1 VIGHEGHKDGRARP
15 RSSLEEN
22 NHRAVHFSLDFSDN
36 TGYKESCSESVS
48 FMQAT
53 RKVQSQDR
61 AMASA
66 GLASRQRQIL
76 DDLGKEYQ
84 RQLSA
89 VLRHRE
95 LIKGSV
101 YGLKTR
107 CGNPTCHCAKP
118 EGGLH
123 AATVLSWSEA
133 GKTRIRS
140 LAAGD
145 QARIRGLAENYRQF
159 RQCRV
164 ALAKLQ
170 RQILAAMDRLEQA
183 LRLPPPLPASASD
196 RKRTR

>member
-1 VIGHEGHKDGRARP
+1 MKDIKMARALSRWVSKKTN
-15 RSSLEEN
+15 R
-22 NHRAVHFSLDFSDN
+22 RAVHFSLDFADS
-36 TGYKESCSESVS
+36 TGYKESCSESVT
-48 FMQAT
+48 FMRAT
-53 RKVQSQDR
+53 RKMQSQDR

-76 DDLGKEYQ
+76 VGLCKEYQ
-84 RQLSA
+84 RRLSA

-133 GKTRIRS
+133 GRTRIRS

-145 QARIRGLAENYRQF
+145 QARIRSLAENYRHF

-164 ALAKLQ
+164 ALAKLH

-183 LRLPPPLPASASD
+183 LRLPPPPPAAASD
-196 RKRTR
+196 RKKRRR

>member
-1 VIGHEGHKDGRARP
+1 MAGRNRVRP
-15 RSSLEEN
+15 RN
-22 NHRAVHFSLDFSDN
+22 NTDLAVHFSLDFSDN
-36 TGYKESCSESVS
+36 TGYKESCSGSVS
-48 FMQAT
+48 FMRAI
-53 RKVQSQDR
+53 RKMQSQDR
-61 AMASA
+61 ATGSA

-76 DDLGKEYQ
+76 DDLSREYQ
-84 RQLSA
+84 CRLSD

-107 CGNPTCHCAKP
+107 CGNPSCHCAKP

-123 AATVLSWSEA
+123 GATVLSWSEA
-133 GKTRIRS
+133 GRTRIRS

-145 QARIRGLAENYRQF
+145 QARIRSLAENYRHF

-164 ALAKLQ
+164 ALAKLH

-183 LRLPPPLPASASD
+183 LRLPPPPPASASD
-196 RKRTR
+196 RKRRR

>member
-1 VIGHEGHKDGRARP
+1 MR
-15 RSSLEEN
+15 
-22 NHRAVHFSLDFSDN
+22 
-36 TGYKESCSESVS
+36 
-48 FMQAT
+48 AT
-53 RKVQSQDR
+53 RKVQSQEC
-61 AMASA
+61 ATAA
-66 GLASRQRQIL
+66 AALASRQRQLL
-76 DDLGKEYQ
+76 DDLCKEYQ
-84 RQLSA
+84 RCLCG

-118 EGGLH
+118 QGGLH

-145 QARIRGLAENYRQF
+145 QARIRSLAENYRQF

-164 ALAKLQ
+164 ALAKLH

-183 LRLPPPLPASASD
+183 LRLPPPPPVSRNN
-196 RKRTR
+196 RKRRR

>member
-1 VIGHEGHKDGRARP
+1 MR
-15 RSSLEEN
+15 
-22 NHRAVHFSLDFSDN
+22 
-36 TGYKESCSESVS
+36 
-48 FMQAT
+48 AT
-53 RKVQSQDR
+53 RKVQSEEF
-61 AMASA
+61 ATA
-66 GLASRQRQIL
+66 LASRQRQLL
-76 DDLGKEYQ
+76 DQLSQEYQ
-84 RQLSA
+84 RRLGD

-118 EGGLH
+118 QGGLH

-133 GKTRIRS
+133 GQTRIRS

-145 QARIRGLAENYRQF
+145 QARIRGLAENYRHF

-164 ALAKLQ
+164 ALAKLH

-183 LRLPPPLPASASD
+183 LRLPPPPPVSRNN
-196 RKRTR
+196 RKKRR

>member
-1 VIGHEGHKDGRARP
+1 MRA
-15 RSSLEEN
+15 
-22 NHRAVHFSLDFSDN
+22 
-36 TGYKESCSESVS
+36 TG
-48 FMQAT
+48 
-53 RKVQSQDR
+53 KVQSEEC
-61 AMASA
+61 ATTTAA
-66 GLASRQRQIL
+66 LASRQRQLL
-76 DDLGKEYQ
+76 DQLSQEYQ
-84 RQLSA
+84 RRLGG

-101 YGLKTR
+101 YGLQTR

-118 EGGLH
+118 QGGLH

-145 QARIRGLAENYRQF
+145 QARIRGLAENYRHF

-164 ALAKLQ
+164 ALAKLH

-183 LRLPPPLPASASD
+183 LRLPPPPPVSRQH
-196 RKRTR
+196 RKTRR

>member
-1 VIGHEGHKDGRARP
+1 MR
-15 RSSLEEN
+15 
-22 NHRAVHFSLDFSDN
+22 
-36 TGYKESCSESVS
+36 
-48 FMQAT
+48 AT
-53 RKVQSQDR
+53 RKIQGQER

-76 DDLGKEYQ
+76 DDLCKEYQ
-84 RQLSA
+84 RRLSG
-89 VLRHRE
+89 VLRQRE

-118 EGGLH
+118 QGGLH

-133 GKTRIRS
+133 GRTRIRS

-145 QARIRGLAENYRQF
+145 QARIRSLAENYRHF

-164 ALAKLQ
+164 ALAKLH
-170 RQILAAMDRLEQA
+170 RQILAAMDRLTS
-183 LRLPPPLPASASD
+183 PASAAPAACCGQ
-196 RKRTR
+196 R

>member
-1 VIGHEGHKDGRARP
+1 MRV
-15 RSSLEEN
+15 
-22 NHRAVHFSLDFSDN
+22 
-36 TGYKESCSESVS
+36 
-48 FMQAT
+48 T
-53 RKVQSQDR
+53 RKMQSEEC
-61 AMASA
+61 ATASA
-66 GLASRQRQIL
+66 ALASRQRQIL
-76 DDLGKEYQ
+76 DQLSQEYQ
-84 RQLSA
+84 GHLCD

-118 EGGLH
+118 QGGLH

-145 QARIRGLAENYRQF
+145 QARIRGLAENYRHF

-164 ALAKLQ
+164 TLAKLH
-170 RQILAAMDRLEQA
+170 RQILVAMDRLEQA
-183 LRLPPPLPASASD
+183 LRLPPPAPVSPKTSKG
-196 RKRTR
+196 RR

>member
-1 VIGHEGHKDGRARP
+1 MARGAL
-15 RSSLEEN
+15 SFGLKEN
-22 NHRAVHFSLDFSDN
+22 NRRVVHFSLDFPDN
-36 TGYKESCSESVS
+36 TGYKGNCSESVC
-48 FMQAT
+48 FMRAT
-53 RKVQSQDR
+53 RKVQSPDR

-76 DDLGKEYQ
+76 DDLSREYQ
-84 RQLSA
+84 RHLSD

-118 EGGLH
+118 QGGLH

-133 GKTRIRS
+133 GRTRIRS

-145 QARIRGLAENYRQF
+145 QARIRSLAENYRHF

-164 ALAKLQ
+164 ALAKLH

-183 LRLPPPLPASASD
+183 LRLPPPPPTAASD
-196 RKRTR
+196 RKKRRR

>member
-1 VIGHEGHKDGRARP
+1 
-15 RSSLEEN
+15 
-22 NHRAVHFSLDFSDN
+22 
-36 TGYKESCSESVS
+36 
-48 FMQAT
+48 
-53 RKVQSQDR
+53 
-61 AMASA
+61 MASA

-101 YGLKTR
+101 YGLKTH

-123 AATVLSWSEA
+123 AATVLSWREA

>member
-1 VIGHEGHKDGRARP
+1 
-15 RSSLEEN
+15 
-22 NHRAVHFSLDFSDN
+22 
-36 TGYKESCSESVS
+36 
-48 FMQAT
+48 
-53 RKVQSQDR
+53 
-61 AMASA
+61 MASA
-66 GLASRQRQIL
+66 GLASRQQVL

-183 LRLPPPLPASASD
+183 LRLPPPPPVSRHN
-196 RKRTR
+196 RKRRR

>member
-1 VIGHEGHKDGRARP
+1 
-15 RSSLEEN
+15 
-22 NHRAVHFSLDFSDN
+22 
-36 TGYKESCSESVS
+36 
-48 FMQAT
+48 MQAT

-76 DDLGKEYQ
+76 DDLSREYQ
-84 RQLSA
+84 RHLSA

-133 GKTRIRS
+133 GRTRIRS

-145 QARIRGLAENYRQF
+145 QARIRSLAENYRHF

-164 ALAKLQ
+164 ALAKLH

-183 LRLPPPLPASASD
+183 LRLPPPPPASASD
-196 RKRTR
+196 RKTRR

>member
-1 VIGHEGHKDGRARP
+1 MARALS
-15 RSSLEEN
+15 RSALEEN
-22 NHRAVHFSLDFSDN
+22 NLRAVHFSLDFSDR
-36 TGYKESCSESVS
+36 TGYKESCRESVS

-76 DDLGKEYQ
+76 DDLSREYQ
-84 RQLSA
+84 RHLSD

-133 GKTRIRS
+133 GRTRIRS

-145 QARIRGLAENYRQF
+145 QARIRSLAENYRHF

-164 ALAKLQ
+164 ALAKLH

-183 LRLPPPLPASASD
+183 LRLPPPPPASASD
-196 RKRTR
+196 RKTRR

>member
-1 VIGHEGHKDGRARP
+1 MR
-15 RSSLEEN
+15 
-22 NHRAVHFSLDFSDN
+22 
-36 TGYKESCSESVS
+36 
-48 FMQAT
+48 AT
-53 RKVQSQDR
+53 RKVQSEEC
-61 AMASA
+61 ATASA
-66 GLASRQRQIL
+66 AVASRHRQLL
-76 DDLGKEYQ
+76 DQLSQEYQ
-84 RQLSA
+84 RSLSG

-118 EGGLH
+118 QGGLH

-145 QARIRGLAENYRQF
+145 QARIRGLAENYRHF

-164 ALAKLQ
+164 TLAKLH

-183 LRLPPPLPASASD
+183 LRLPPPAPVS
-196 RKRTR
+196 RNHGKRRR